1 MDEIVYKMILRLVL
15 QNAFDISPVV
25 VVNVFFFVGFVF
37 FFSVKLRLTSH
48 WFIFFLIFCLSILLL
63 SHLSLLIFGFLEN
76 SPFSFRIMFF
86 FICICYCF
94 FFRCLSHRSFI
105 HYNNYYYDYYFDV
118 RVEMALNYL
127 DNIMFSFVMHIFI
140 EGKHGQVCLLIIIFF
155 FMYTIYFY

>member
-1 MDEIVYKMILRLVL
+1 MHTVIYSFHFILCPFIHMDEIVYKMILRLVL

-94 FFRCLSHRSFI
+94 FFAVLATALS
-105 HYNNYYYDYYFDV
+105 Y
-118 RVEMALNYL
+118 
-127 DNIMFSFVMHIFI
+127 
-140 EGKHGQVCLLIIIFF
+140 IIIIIITIIIL
-155 FMYTIYFY
+155 MYVSKWH